1 MNAKM
6 KSSPSEVSRY
16 HQPRFGAAFD
26 LFTQKGSMMTSTHVQ
41 NAMAILQEPVT
52 VEVIFFSFLCYI
64 TFIQISCT
72 RAGSD

>member
-6 KSSPSEVSRY
+6 KSSPSEVSPY

-26 LFTQKGSMMTSTHVQ
+26 LFTQNGSMMTSTHVQ

-52 VEVIFFSFLCYI
+52 VEVCL
-64 TFIQISCT
+64 
-72 RAGSD
+72 